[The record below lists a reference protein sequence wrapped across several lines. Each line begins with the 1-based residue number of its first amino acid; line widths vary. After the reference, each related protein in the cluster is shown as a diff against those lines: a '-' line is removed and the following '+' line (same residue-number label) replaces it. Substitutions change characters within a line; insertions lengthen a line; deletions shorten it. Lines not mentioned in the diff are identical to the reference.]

1 MPNESDER
9 FQRALAELR
18 RQNAAP
24 GPPSKLDA
32 STRKRVS
39 AGVLRYHAQRIAA
52 DPDASPVKRARYE
65 KGWSLRKLAEHAGLC
80 LNACWAAETTPEK
93 STRRTRVSIS
103 RALGSPTKAL
113 FPPNHARP

>member
-18 RQNAAP
+18 RQNSAP
-24 GPPSKLDA
+24 GPTSKLDA

-52 DPDASPVKRARYE
+52 DANASPVALARYQR
-65 KGWSLRKLAEHAGLC
+65 GWSLRKLAQNAGLC
-80 LNACWAAETTPEK
+80 LNTIHNAERRPER
-93 STRRTRVSIS
+93 SLWRTRIAIS
-103 RALGSPTKAL
+103 RALSVPTREL
-113 FPPNHARP
+113 FPQNARP